1 MNEAPIADERERRI
15 FEAVMTLARSYRDDR
30 ERLVRRLSAVEH
42 ALDVL
47 GKYASAVIRPSEA
60 VPADLETRLRAAADV
75 LPEVGV

>member
-47 GKYASAVIRPSEA
+47 TLKV
-60 VPADLETRLRAAADV
+60 DLRTPGSPGGTPTAAA
-75 LPEVGV
+75 PPPAPSRTPS

>member
-47 GKYASAVIRPSEA
+47 ALRLELGPAASPAGTGAPGAPPPAPSRM
-60 VPADLETRLRAAADV
+60 PS
-75 LPEVGV
+75 